1 MSQIFVIEETAETWQ
16 EALRQTAQKLLE
28 MNCVKPDFYASC
40 AAREES
46 FPTGLTASCPIAIPH
61 TSKEYVLQQAVCV
74 LRLEHPVKF
83 RSMEN
88 VDLQVDV
95 RYVMNL
101 ALQDDQEH
109 IRIVSQIIRNL
120 KDKHFIEA
128 MDALD
133 AESLSQFLNV
143 KFLKEGNEK
152 EWE

>member
-1 MSQIFVIEETAETWQ
+1 M
-16 EALRQTAQKLLE
+16 
-28 MNCVKPDFYASC
+28 
-40 AAREES
+40 
-46 FPTGLTASCPIAIPH
+46 
-61 TSKEYVLQQAVCV
+61 LQQAVCV

-128 MDALD
+128 MDVLD
-133 AESLSQFLNV
+133 SESLSQFLNV

>member
-1 MSQIFVIEETAETWQ
+1 MSQIFVIEGAAETWQ
-16 EALRQTAQKLLE
+16 EALQQTARKLLE

-74 LRLEHPVKF
+74 LRLKQPVKF

-88 VDLQVDV
+88 MDMQVDV

-133 AESLSQFLNV
+133 SESLSEFLNV